1 MGIITLSVA
10 KMHFILPNLV
20 DKMNIKNLRCDLVVQ
35 VERTET
41 AYTYLFDVAK

>member
-1 MGIITLSVA
+1 
-10 KMHFILPNLV
+10 MHFILPNLV
-20 DKMNIKNLRCDLVVQ
+20 DKMNIKKNLRCDLVVQ